1 MDTNI
6 HLYIY
11 IYISTCNLYTLM
23 TYCTCLMLYVQNVHV
38 NVYLCTYKIKCVC
51 HGMSVCPY
59 SCMPLIMNVWLFP
72 CVPVC
77 LSVCLLPVRRLSV
90 CLSVPPSVR
99 PSVCLCLSVSV
110 CVCLCLSVC
119 LSACMPATCMLDVYM
134 DLAHHSNPLR
144 AFFVTKL
151 IQPKNEQALLLNDK
165 TYQRKKLPSPQ
176 LT

>member
-1 MDTNI
+1 M
-6 HLYIY
+6 
-11 IYISTCNLYTLM
+11 SW
-23 TYCTCLMLYVQNVHV
+23 YV
-38 NVYLCTYKIKCVC
+38 
-51 HGMSVCPY
+51 
-59 SCMPLIMNVWLFP
+59 CMPVFLYASNYECLIVSLRTCM
-72 CVPVC
+72 PVC
-77 LSVCLLPVRRLSV
+77 LSAACPPLVCLSV

-99 PSVCLCLSVSV
+99 LYVSV

>member
-1 MDTNI
+1 MS
-6 HLYIY
+6 IY
-11 IYISTCNLYTLM
+11 GYKYTLIYISTCNLYTLM

-38 NVYLCTYKIKCVC
+38 NAYLCTYKIKCVC

-119 LSACMPATCMLDVYM
+119 MHACNMHVGCIHGSSASLKSFASILC
-134 DLAHHSNPLR
+134 H
-144 AFFVTKL
+144 
-151 IQPKNEQALLLNDK
+151 
-165 TYQRKKLPSPQ
+165 
-176 LT
+176 